1 MTIQPSPARKLITM
15 GIVLG
20 LTSGLVEGV
29 VHMGLHRVSVLDN
42 SWYPIIWIAAVFN
55 ALIVGA
61 AGVVMAAIVSRRP
74 HSVPLRWTAVFA
86 LFLLAIVPVLALMLK
101 EWIYTYAILLLALGL
116 ATVLT
121 RWQIGRATWTFASGR
136 AVGWAVAVTVLAIA
150 GIEGGS
156 RIQERLATRRLP
168 RADTSSPDVLLIIVD
183 TLRSDHL
190 SSYGYRRATSPTIDT
205 LAAQGVLFENS
216 FATSSYTLPSHAS
229 ILTGQY
235 PRVHQIEWDT
245 SHRPPSPTGQNLP
258 EVLQSL
264 GYRTGAFSANTFYF
278 SREHGFGRG
287 FLRFEDFFH
296 SLEDRAWRTAYGAIA
311 TRLFR
316 HRLGYEDLPG
326 RKLASDVNDE
336 TLRWIRKDADR
347 PFFAT
352 LNYMDAHEPYLPPQ
366 PYRSK
371 FSATP
376 APGGLLN
383 SKWHIPRTLTPEQL
397 QSEIDAYDGG
407 IAYVDAHVSRL
418 LDDVRAMDRS
428 RPLVVIVTSDH
439 GEEFGEHGGFLHQK
453 HLYREV
459 IQVPLIIWA
468 PGRVL
473 SGVRIK
479 EPVSNGAIP
488 ATIMS
493 LLGLDPALFQIP
505 SLKPLWAAA
514 LAPGLS
520 HIQTQPVL
528 SELKHRPWAFPHDAP
543 IRFGSMRSVVDD
555 GWHYIETDGRSPE
568 LFDFRGDPQERSNLV
583 QRPDVQDVV
592 RQMKRL
598 SRPR

>member
-1 MTIQPSPARKLITM
+1 M
-15 GIVLG
+15 GLVLG
-20 LTSGLVEGV
+20 LISGLVEGL
-29 VHMGLHRVSVLDN
+29 VHMGLHRLSVLDN

-55 ALIVGA
+55 AVIVGGVA
-61 AGVVMAAIVSRRP
+61 AFMGGIVSRRP
-74 HSVPLRWTAVFA
+74 DSPSMRWLAVFT

-101 EWIYTYAILLLALGL
+101 EWIYTYAIFLLAIGL
-116 ATVLT
+116 ATMLT
-121 RWQIGRATWTFASGR
+121 RWQIGRATWALASGR
-136 AVGWAVAVTVLAIA
+136 ALLGAVAVTVLAIA
-150 GIEGGS
+150 VIEGGS
-156 RIQERLATRRLP
+156 RIQERLATNRLP
-168 RADTSSPDVLLIIVD
+168 PADTSTPDVLLIIVD
-183 TLRSDHL
+183 TLRADHL
-190 SSYGYRRATSPTIDT
+190 SSYGYGRPTSPAIDA

-245 SHRPPSPTGQNLP
+245 SHRPPPPTGQNLP
-258 EVLQSL
+258 EVLQSM

-287 FLRFEDFFH
+287 FLHFEDFFH
-296 SLEDRAWRTAYGAIA
+296 SIEDMAWRTAYGAIA
-311 TRLFR
+311 TRLIR

-336 TLRWIRKDADR
+336 AVRWIRKDSDR

-366 PYRSK
+366 PYRNK
-371 FSATP
+371 FSAKP
-376 APGGLLN
+376 DPGGLLN
-383 SKWHIPRTLTPEQL
+383 SKWHIPKTLTPEQL

-407 IAYVDAHVSRL
+407 IAYVDAQVSRL
-418 LDDVRAMDRS
+418 LSDLQAMARS
-428 RPLVVIVTSDH
+428 RPLIVIVTSDH

-459 IQVPLIIWA
+459 IQVPLIVWS
-468 PGRVL
+468 PGRMPRGL
-473 SGVRIK
+473 GIREGVRVK

-493 LLGLDPALFQIP
+493 MLGRDPSPFQIP
-505 SLKPLWAAA
+505 SLKPLWARA
-514 LAPGLS
+514 LATDLVHVDVP
-520 HIQTQPVL
+520 PVL

-543 IRFGSMRSVVDD
+543 IRFGSMQSLVDE
-555 GWHYIETDGRSPE
+555 GWHYIETKGRGPE
-568 LFDFRGDPQERSNLV
+568 LFDWRADPRERTNVV
-583 QRPDVQDVV
+583 QRPDAQAVV
-592 RQMKRL
+592 GRMQRL
-598 SRPR
+598 TQPR